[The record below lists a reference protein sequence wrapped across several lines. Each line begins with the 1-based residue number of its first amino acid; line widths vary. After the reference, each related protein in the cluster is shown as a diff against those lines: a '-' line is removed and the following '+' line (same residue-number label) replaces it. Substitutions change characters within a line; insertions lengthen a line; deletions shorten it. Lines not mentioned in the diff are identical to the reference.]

1 MATPRRNLED
11 LRVRI
16 ARDRKGR
23 VVGFQDPDKRS
34 VFISRADAVKRLRI
48 NPDTRQIEDSF
59 GNRVG
64 VGALALPG
72 RGIELVYKTKMASF
86 TPLAVDPRT
95 YNPKPNEEII
105 ERTTFATKKGR
116 LITSETSYGLG
127 EKYDPSKTGGRW
139 RRDASKALGVSEGGR
154 LPTRD
159 LQRAVLH
166 KEYIIKRISG

>member
-1 MATPRRNLED
+1 MATPRRDLER
-11 LRVRI
+11 LRVRV

-34 VFISRADAVKRLRI
+34 VFISRKDAISRLRI
-48 NPDTRQIEDSF
+48 NKDTRQVEDSF

-64 VGALALPG
+64 IGALGLPG
-72 RGIELVYKTKMASF
+72 RGIELTYKTKSAAYK
-86 TPLAVDPRT
+86 PLATDPRS

-105 ERTTFATKKGR
+105 ERTTFATKGGK

-159 LQRAVLH
+159 LKRAVLH
-166 KEYIIKRISG
+166 KEFIIKRISG

>member
-1 MATPRRNLED
+1 MATPRRDVER

-34 VFISRADAVKRLRI
+34 VFITRADAVKRLRI
-48 NPDTRQIEDSF
+48 NKDTRQVEDSF

-64 VGALALPG
+64 VGALGLPG
-72 RGIELVYKTKMASF
+72 RGVELVYKTKTAAY
-86 TPLAVDPRT
+86 TPLGADPRT
-95 YNPKPNEEII
+95 YNPKPNEEIL
-105 ERTTFATKKGR
+105 ERTTFATKEGK
-116 LITSETSYGLG
+116 LVTSETSYGLG

-139 RRDASKALGVSEGGR
+139 RRDASKALGVPEGGR

-159 LQRAVLH
+159 LQRAVLY
-166 KEYIIKRISG
+166 KEYIVKRISG

>member
-1 MATPRRNLED
+1 MALPRRDIES

-16 ARDRKGR
+16 VRDRKGR

-34 VFISRADAVKRLRI
+34 VFISRKDAIPRLRI
-48 NPDTRQIEDSF
+48 NQDTRQVEDSF

-64 VGALALPG
+64 VGALGLPG
-72 RGIELVYKTKMASF
+72 RGIDVTYKVKMASYK
-86 TPLAVDPRT
+86 PLATDPRS
-95 YNPKPNEEII
+95 YNPKPNEEIL
-105 ERTTFATKKGR
+105 ERTTFATKGGR
-116 LITSETSYGLG
+116 LVTSETSYGLG

-139 RRDASKALGVSEGGR
+139 RRDASKALGVPEGGR

-159 LQRAVLH
+159 LRRAVVF